1 MFSYLQRK
9 RILTYFPIEVKGISL
24 SFICHEM
31 QVEQSKEWHQ
41 KVLMIFLKLQLHY
54 FNEMFMKTVSYCS
67 TINKSLQQLQKCVM
81 ILLFV
86 VFT

>member
-41 KVLMIFLKLQLHY
+41 KVLMIFLKL
-54 FNEMFMKTVSYCS
+54 
-67 TINKSLQQLQKCVM
+67 
-81 ILLFV
+81 
-86 VFT
+86 

>member
-41 KVLMIFLKLQLHY
+41 KVLFDD
-54 FNEMFMKTVSYCS
+54 FSKTLV
-67 TINKSLQQLQKCVM
+67 T
-81 ILLFV
+81 LF
-86 VFT
+86 